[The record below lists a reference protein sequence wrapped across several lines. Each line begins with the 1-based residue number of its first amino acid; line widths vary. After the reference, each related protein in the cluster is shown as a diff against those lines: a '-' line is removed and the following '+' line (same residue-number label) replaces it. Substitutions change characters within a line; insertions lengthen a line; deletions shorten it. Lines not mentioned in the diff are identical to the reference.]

1 MRHNIIFHIDNP
13 KQDLNNISFLQIF
26 SFVIEFF
33 LESCPHL
40 IPIVF
45 KFESKVLFPNINEF
59 SYLIDGN
66 LKNSICISSI
76 LRFLGLSTS
85 MLLLWEKVFDISI
98 LLVHERIYFV
108 HCLIETNHWTRNISA
123 FFYVFPRIYHAI
135 DLVF

>member
-1 MRHNIIFHIDNP
+1 MNISFVDDVQIFPQQTLTIDKTLHQMRHNIIFHIDNP

-85 MLLLWEKVFDISI
+85 MLLL
-98 LLVHERIYFV
+98 
-108 HCLIETNHWTRNISA
+108 
-123 FFYVFPRIYHAI
+123 
-135 DLVF
+135 